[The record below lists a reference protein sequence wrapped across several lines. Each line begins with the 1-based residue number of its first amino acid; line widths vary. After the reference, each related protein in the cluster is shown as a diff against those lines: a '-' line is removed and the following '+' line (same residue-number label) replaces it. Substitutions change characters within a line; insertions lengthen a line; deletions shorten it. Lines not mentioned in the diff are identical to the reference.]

1 MRRYSRAAMK
11 RVTEPWEEYVG
22 YPYDDLVPKQRGS
35 DGKLHYPE
43 WTGGAARG
51 TVTIG
56 FGHTDAAG
64 NLKIEP
70 GMRLTREEAE
80 DLALKDIGPCEA
92 AVNRL
97 LKVEVTQHQFDM
109 LTDTYFNCPAASIAA
124 IKLYNAGQPE
134 AVPAKLLQYVSARDK
149 RTNQL
154 VRMQGLVNRRNAEIA
169 WGNTPDEVEPDSSS
183 GIAAP
188 NPEVVFAPKAERN
201 DPPKSILSSKTVAA
215 GGTLAT
221 ASLAEAADAF
231 NQVLEPLKQVKGS
244 LAELGLSD
252 QLLLA
257 AHDPK
262 FLIATLAV
270 GLAIFIIGDRVTKLW
285 VHHV

>member
-22 YPYDDLVPKQRGS
+22 YPYDDLVPKQRI
-35 DGKLHYPE
+35 DGVLRYPE
-43 WTGGAARG
+43 YTFDHPPRG

-70 GMRLTREEAE
+70 GMRLTREQAE
-80 DLALKDIGPCEA
+80 DLALRDIGPCEA

-109 LTDTYFNCPAASIAA
+109 VIDTYFNCPAAAIAA
-124 IKLYNAGQPE
+124 IKLFNAGQPD
-134 AVPAKLLQYVSARDK
+134 AVPAKLLQYVSTRDK
-149 RTNQL
+149 RTGQL
-154 VRMQGLVNRRNAEIA
+154 VRMEGLVNRRNAEIA
-169 WGNTPDEVEPDSSS
+169 WGNTPDEVEPPP
-183 GIAAP
+183 AP

-201 DPPKSILSSKTVAA
+201 DPPRSILSSKTVAA

-244 LAELGLSD
+244 LAALGLSD
-252 QLLLA
+252 QLMLA
-257 AHDPK
+257 AHEPK
-262 FLIATLAV
+262 FLIAMLAV
-270 GLAIFIIGDRVTKLW
+270 GLAIFVIGDRVNKLW